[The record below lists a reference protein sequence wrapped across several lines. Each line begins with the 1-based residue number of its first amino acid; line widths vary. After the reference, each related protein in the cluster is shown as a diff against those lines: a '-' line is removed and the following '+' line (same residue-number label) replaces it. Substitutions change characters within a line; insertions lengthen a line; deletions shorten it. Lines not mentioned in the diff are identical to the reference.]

1 MLIGTRIYGTKDE
14 KKCVQMNCMDAKR
27 QFCDSEMRALIRSKM
42 EKMARQNDRVSTK
55 ISASK
60 QIVAKY

>member
-1 MLIGTRIYGTKDE
+1 
-14 KKCVQMNCMDAKR
+14 MNCMDAKR
-27 QFCDSEMRALIRSKM
+27 QFCDSKMRALIRSKM